1 MEFRLKYIFEFDFI
15 AYFMMLIGC
24 VVFFIWLF
32 IAIKYIATGF
42 RSPVILICCAV
53 IPVWIYFCANNFI
66 QEISIR
72 TRFDADFIL
81 EVVSSVMMID
91 MFMWFVYKFIGAYSN
106 KNRYKVLDA
115 DNPKKIKKNIED
127 ILQEINFK
135 QNAEMEKLYG
145 ILQVSAL
152 SIKKQKKMIRSG
164 FLKNLIVS
172 VIFFLLGLLIP
183 ECIRYILYSL

>member
-1 MEFRLKYIFEFDFI
+1 MESKLKYIFGFDFI
-15 AYFMMLIGC
+15 AYFIMLIGC

-32 IAIKYIATGF
+32 IVIKYIAAKF
-42 RSPVILICCAV
+42 RSPVILICCAA
-53 IPVWIYFCANNFI
+53 IPVWIYFCAKYFI
-66 QEISIR
+66 QEISVR

-81 EVVSSVMMID
+81 EAVSSVMMID
-91 MFMWFVYKFIGAYSN
+91 MFMWLVYKFIGAYSI

-127 ILQEINFK
+127 ILQESNFK

-152 SIKKQKKMIRSG
+152 SMKKQKKMIQSS

-172 VIFFLLGLLIP
+172 AIFFLLGLLIP
-183 ECIRYILYSL
+183 ECVRYILCSL

>member
-1 MEFRLKYIFEFDFI
+1 M
-15 AYFMMLIGC
+15 C
-24 VVFFIWLF
+24 CFFIWLF

>member
-72 TRFDADFIL
+72 TRFDADFLL

-91 MFMWFVYKFIGAYSN
+91 MFMWFVYKFIGAYSK

>member
-1 MEFRLKYIFEFDFI
+1 MEFKLKYIFDFEFI
-15 AYFMMLIGC
+15 VYFMILIGC

-32 IAIKYIATGF
+32 TTIKYIAAGF
-42 RSPVILICCAV
+42 RSPVILICCAA
-53 IPVWIYFCANNFI
+53 IPVWIYYCVETFI
-66 QEISIR
+66 QEISFC
-72 TRFDADFIL
+72 TRFDADYIL
-81 EVVSSVMMID
+81 QVTVFVMMVD
-91 MFMWFVYKFIGAYSN
+91 VFMWIVYKFIDAYSK

-127 ILQEINFK
+127 ILQENNFK

>member
-1 MEFRLKYIFEFDFI
+1 MEFKLKYIFDFEFI
-15 AYFMMLIGC
+15 VYFMILIGC
-24 VVFFIWLF
+24 VVFFIWLV
-32 IAIKYIATGF
+32 AKIKYIAAGF
-42 RSPVILICCAV
+42 RSPVILICCAA
-53 IPVWIYFCANNFI
+53 IPVWVYFCAMDFM
-66 QEISIR
+66 QELSFC
-72 TRFDADFIL
+72 TRFDADYIL
-81 EVVSSVMMID
+81 HVGASISTINV
-91 MFMWFVYKFIGAYSN
+91 FMWIVYKFIDAYSK

-127 ILQEINFK
+127 ILQENNFK